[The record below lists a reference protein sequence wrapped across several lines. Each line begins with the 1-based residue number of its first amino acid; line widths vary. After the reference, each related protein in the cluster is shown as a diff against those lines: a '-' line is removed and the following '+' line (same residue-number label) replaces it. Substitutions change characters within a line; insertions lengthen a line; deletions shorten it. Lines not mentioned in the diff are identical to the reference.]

1 MDLLDC
7 CAEEAIAVEERSI
20 AEQELDEGTITFD
33 GPLEGLALN
42 LLPSTWGAFEGWLI
56 ESWDAPDVALNDWSA
71 QIPLTTAGSS

>member
-7 CAEEAIAVEERSI
+7 CAEEAIAVKERSI

-56 ESWDAPDVALNDWSA
+56 ES
-71 QIPLTTAGSS
+71 